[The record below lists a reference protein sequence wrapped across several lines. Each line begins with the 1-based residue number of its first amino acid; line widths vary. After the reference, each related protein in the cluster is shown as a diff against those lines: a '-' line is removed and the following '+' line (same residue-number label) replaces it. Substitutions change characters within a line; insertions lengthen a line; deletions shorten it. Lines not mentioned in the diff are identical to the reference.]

1 MKKIDFT
8 KYTIETDKFPK
19 DFTGFNFIVMSDLH
33 SNSYG
38 INLHEVNSMIKKASP
53 DAILMAVGVYP
64 GMTTPMLD
72 EMIKKIKEAVQ

>member
-33 SNSYG
+33 SNS
-38 INLHEVNSMIKKASP
+38 
-53 DAILMAVGVYP
+53 
-64 GMTTPMLD
+64 
-72 EMIKKIKEAVQ
+72 